1 VSAGGAC
8 GLDYNTLFYRMDRMG
23 LNAADHDQLFE
34 DVRIIEAEAL
44 SIMNK
49 KTD

>member
-1 VSAGGAC
+1 
-8 GLDYNTLFYRMDRMG
+8 MDRMG
-23 LNAADHDQLFE
+23 LNATDHDQLFE
-34 DVRIIEAEAL
+34 DVRIIESEAL